1 MKKLFTSVLL
11 LISVLLTYSQQ
22 KNSAPNKGVA
32 KTEILKGSVQKL
44 STECGYGNTSIKQTV
59 ITHVFSKSKKP
70 YYTVKTIL
78 WLQYKE
84 QSDYDC
90 YGAWGYD
97 MLEIEKLAFG
107 KVSLIQEK
115 EQQAKK
121 AFELLKY
128 LLQNEGKL

>member
-1 MKKLFTSVLL
+1 MKGLFTLAMLVACLL
-11 LISVLLTYSQQ
+11 SYSQQ
-22 KNSAPNKGVA
+22 KKPQPKSDAER
-32 KTEILKGSVQKL
+32 TTILKGSVQKL
-44 STECGYGNTSIKQTV
+44 FTECGYGNTSIKQTV
-59 ITHVFSKSKKP
+59 ITHIFPRSKKP

-84 QSDYDC
+84 KSDYDC

-97 MLEIEKLAFG
+97 LLEIEKLALG
-107 KVSLIQEK
+107 KVSLKEEK
-115 EQQAKK
+115 EQQARK